1 MLSTYFCLSSIASL
15 SLLLALSSSIPSSW
29 ITAGTIGKL
38 SLWSIAFTSYRAFA
52 YFTVDRYD
60 CDRRKSTDAYPA
72 KDRPIRDFSLPDL
85 TGLTRYAP
93 PSTSLIISA
102 TIIIGE
108 KIRTGFYE
116 NDENYFHEQ
125 RWRGISSFD
134 RVTPIRVKL
143 LILNPTKINFYS

>member
-1 MLSTYFCLSSIASL
+1 MLSTYFCLSSIA
-15 SLLLALSSSIPSSW
+15 PSPFCSPYPPPSHPPW

-134 RVTPIRVKL
+134 RLTPIRVK
-143 LILNPTKINFYS
+143 LILNPTKINF